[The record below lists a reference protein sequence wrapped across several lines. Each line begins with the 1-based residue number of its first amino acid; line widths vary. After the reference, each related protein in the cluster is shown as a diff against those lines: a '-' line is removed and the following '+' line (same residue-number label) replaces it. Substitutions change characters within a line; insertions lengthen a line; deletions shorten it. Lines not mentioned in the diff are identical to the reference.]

1 MGRSYF
7 IWKGTDCRN
16 MGVQLQEALPII
28 RGEERVEHMS
38 IPGRSGD
45 LTMTE
50 GNRIFE
56 SYIQTA
62 KIAVKGAQRVPE
74 ILNWLTGAGYLT
86 TGSEPNRQQ
95 LARVIGAVTLN
106 PHSRNLDWWTGEAQ
120 FYCQPLK
127 EALREGKITMTAAG
141 TVYNHGDVIAKPYYK
156 VTANSSGGTIVL
168 QVTHTSGSSTVREEL
183 TIPGI
188 SGSGNVYIDCE
199 TGIILN
205 NDQSVLLNSISSGD
219 FPVLQPGDNNYLGG
233 SGWASVEITKRERYL

>member
-1 MGRSYF
+1 MGRTYF

-16 MGVQLQEALPII
+16 MGVQLQDALPII
-28 RGEERVEHMS
+28 RGEERVEHIT

-50 GNRIFE
+50 GERVFN

-62 KIAVKGAQRVPE
+62 RISIKGVQRVPE
-74 ILNWLTGAGYLT
+74 ILDWLTGAGYLT

-95 LARVIGAVTLN
+95 LARVIGAVTET
-106 PHSRNLDWWTGEAQ
+106 PHSRNLDWWSGEAQ

-127 EALREGKITMTAAG
+127 EALHEARITMTAAG
-141 TVYNHGDVIAKPYYK
+141 TVINAGDVIARPYYK
-156 VTANSSGGTIVL
+156 VTATANGGDIVL
-168 QVTHTSGSSTVREEL
+168 QMTHTSGSSTVREAL

-188 SGSGNVYIDCE
+188 SGGANVYIDTA

-205 NDQSVLLNSISSGD
+205 NNQNVLLNSISSGD
-219 FPVLQPGDNNYLGG
+219 FPILQPGDNNYLGG
-233 SGWASVEITKRERYL
+233 SGWAYVEITKRERYL